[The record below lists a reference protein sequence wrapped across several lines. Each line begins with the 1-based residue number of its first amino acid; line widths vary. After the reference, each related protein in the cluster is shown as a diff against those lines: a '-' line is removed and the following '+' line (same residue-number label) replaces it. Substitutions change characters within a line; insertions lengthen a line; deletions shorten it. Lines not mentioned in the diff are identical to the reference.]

1 MFNGFGERRSYGHV
15 HVPSFFNP
23 FPNVA
28 LSACSDQLKS
38 PVYYSPG
45 SLLDGSRRHVHAHQ
59 FEGLSLLGQ
68 GLGYVLVGLAYNVAH
83 FTLAEHSFS
92 VGFPHGG
99 NGGVGASHLGLE
111 VLVADLLAKVAGE
124 VAVKASVSETHAAE
138 SHLEGEVSVLT
149 DKVLN
154 SQPNG
159 LEGIVNDLFA
169 HLGGSGDGHRVGVD
183 HSESLRVDGFLT
195 FGGVDLLLSVVAVE
209 VVLNLFIN
217 NKTRPKN

>member
-1 MFNGFGERRSYGHV
+1 LFNSFGERRSYGHV

-28 LSACSDQLKS
+28 LSACSDRLKS
-38 PVYYSPG
+38 PVYYSLE
-45 SLLDGSRRHVHAHQ
+45 LLDGSRRHVHAHQ

-68 GLGYVLVGLAYNVAH
+68 GVGYVLVGLAYNVAH
-83 FTLAEHSFS
+83 FTLAEHGFS
-92 VGFPHGG
+92 VGFPHGR

-111 VLVADLLAKVAGE
+111 VLVSDLLAKVAGE
-124 VAVKASVSETHAAE
+124 VTGKVSVSETHAAE
-138 SHLEGEVSVLT
+138 SHLDGEVSVLT

-169 HLGGSGDGHRVGVD
+169 HLGGSGDRHGVGVD
-183 HSESLRVDGFLT
+183 HSESLRVDRFLT
-195 FGGVDLLLSVVAVE
+195 FGGVNLFLSVVAVE

-217 NKTRPKN
+217 DKTRL